1 MNALT
6 DAERQ
11 RALDGVGHAC
21 GVDRGDVVDEG
32 DLVVGQWTIEHEGD
46 LLGAVGAGVNIDAF
60 QRDATLV
67 WS

>member
-1 MNALT
+1 
-6 DAERQ
+6 
-11 RALDGVGHAC
+11 
-21 GVDRGDVVDEG
+21 
-32 DLVVGQWTIEHEGD
+32 VVGQWTIEHEGD